1 MRPQRPRRSS
11 AGSRPRR
18 PRASVARLWASKT
31 AQLVVEEVD
40 GVDAPGESQQ
50 RRSVDAYCCDWLRNH
65 SFSGHFRAFGLQNSS
80 VVSGPATRTR
90 PRGSPTHTAGPP
102 NFGTA
107 GAASSGRTS
116 PFGRSSGTRPR
127 PRNRVPK
134 IARSTPGVSVHA
146 INTIIPMQWR
156 RRCRNVAQN
165 HDFQRPKPRRPRRAP
180 RRHRPLASHTPRR
193 EEKIGARRH
202 MDHRSWNS
210 NPPWPRSTIPDREGV
225 LQMYSR
231 CHRPVQ
237 NRLAISLSP
246 WRELRSDRGSAAG
259 ARGVVVWLLSLILL
273 AASATT

>member
-1 MRPQRPRRSS
+1 MAATGPERSRIVERESAGYAGAGWSMLRSHSVAFEAKISGFYPLEATHATLRSDLACRSAAPGGRWAGGPRGASNEARMRPQRPRRSS

-40 GVDAPGESQQ
+40 DVEAPGESQQ

-80 VVSGPATRTR
+80 VVAGPATRTS
-90 PRGSPTHTAGPP
+90 PRGPPTHTAGTP

-134 IARSTPGVSVHA
+134 IARSTPGVSV
-146 INTIIPMQWR
+146 
-156 RRCRNVAQN
+156 
-165 HDFQRPKPRRPRRAP
+165 
-180 RRHRPLASHTPRR
+180 
-193 EEKIGARRH
+193 
-202 MDHRSWNS
+202 
-210 NPPWPRSTIPDREGV
+210 
-225 LQMYSR
+225 Y
-231 CHRPVQ
+231 
-237 NRLAISLSP
+237 
-246 WRELRSDRGSAAG
+246 
-259 ARGVVVWLLSLILL
+259 
-273 AASATT
+273 ATSMS